1 MSDPDFWNDPDSAR
15 DISQEATQLKDA
27 VEGYKK
33 LVTDIEE
40 AKLMLE
46 MAIDEEDVSMEGKDG
61 IILIVF
67 TT

>member
-33 LVTDIEE
+33 TCYRH
-40 AKLMLE
+40 
-46 MAIDEEDVSMEGKDG
+46 
-61 IILIVF
+61 
-67 TT
+67 

>member
-46 MAIDEEDVSMEGKDG
+46 MAIDEEDVSM
-61 IILIVF
+61 
-67 TT
+67 